1 MSGEVFDQNRNLSSH
16 AKSRISKNNGVQ
28 SGMKQ
33 VEQGGSKKA
42 NQEQIDKI
50 NKRVSDVVI
59 FAFFLIIIYYI
70 LNLNF
75 YQTVDCTVV
84 SARATSGGGGL
95 RASSSSQ
102 GVDVETEECGL
113 IVFTRMQN
121 EGFDSARDLAD
132 ELNRHLGETLTFRV
146 SYLHWGPYTAR
157 AVELEGFPIRD

>member
-1 MSGEVFDQNRNLSSH
+1 MSGEVFDQKRFNDSQNTQ
-16 AKSRISKNNGVQ
+16 KSNNSK
-28 SGMKQ
+28 
-33 VEQGGSKKA
+33 GG
-42 NQEQIDKI
+42 KI
-50 NKRVSDVVI
+50 
-59 FAFFLIIIYYI
+59 FLTCFWVIIIGYYV

-95 RASSSSQ
+95 RAASSSQ

>member
-1 MSGEVFDQNRNLSSH
+1 MSEVQDNIGKAEDVKN
-16 AKSRISKNNGVQ
+16 KSFVLRFFSFIFSNFFSIVFIS
-28 SGMKQ
+28 
-33 VEQGGSKKA
+33 A
-42 NQEQIDKI
+42 
-50 NKRVSDVVI
+50 
-59 FAFFLIIIYYI
+59 IIYYAFDSYFHRTI
-70 LNLNF
+70 
-75 YQTVDCTVV
+75 DCTVI
-84 SARATSGGGGL
+84 SAQATSGGGGL

-132 ELNRHLGETLTFRV
+132 ELNRHRGETLTFRV